1 MIIIGRNLYIRG
13 VVKPKK
19 NKTMAESDLKLPFL
33 ARMANKTTLVV
44 DFGTR
49 KNGISGLIMTKS
61 SSVTFEICNEN
72 EAEFVFHLENTGEG
86 ELSSKKSLEISVGLS
101 VYPFSVL
108 DSGSYY
114 VKPILSWDG
123 L

>member
-13 VVKPKK
+13 IINPKK
-19 NKTMAESDLKLPFL
+19 IKAMVEYPELPFL
-33 ARMANKTTLVV
+33 AGMANENTLVV

-49 KNGISGLIMTKS
+49 KSRISCLIKTQS
-61 SSVTFEICNEN
+61 SSVTFEICDES
-72 EAEFVFHLENTGEG
+72 EAEFIFFLKNTGEG
-86 ELSSKKSLEISVGLS
+86 KMYSRQRQVKPVELS

-114 VKPILSWDG
+114 VKPVLPWDG

>member
-13 VVKPKK
+13 IINPKK
-19 NKTMAESDLKLPFL
+19 IKVMVEYPERPFL
-33 ARMANKTTLVV
+33 ARMANENTLVV

-49 KNGISGLIMTKS
+49 KSRISCLIKTQS
-61 SSVTFEICNEN
+61 SSVTFEICDES
-72 EAEFVFHLENTGEG
+72 EAEFIFFLKNTGEG
-86 ELSSKKSLEISVGLS
+86 KMYSRQRQVKPVELS

-114 VKPILSWDG
+114 VKPVLPWDG

>member
-49 KNGISGLIMTKS
+49 ENEISVLIRTES
-61 SSVTFEICNEN
+61 SSITFEICEES
-72 EAEFVFHLENTGEG
+72 EAEFIFLLKNTGEG
-86 ELSSKKSLEISVGLS
+86 YLSYKSEQLKSVGLS
-101 VYPFSVL
+101 VYPFSEL

-114 VKPILSWDG
+114 VKPVLSWDG

>member
-1 MIIIGRNLYIRG
+1 LIIIGRNLYIRG
-13 VVKPKK
+13 IINPKK
-19 NKTMAESDLKLPFL
+19 IKVMVEYPERPFL
-33 ARMANKTTLVV
+33 ARMANENTLVV

-49 KNGISGLIMTKS
+49 KSRISCLIKTQS
-61 SSVTFEICNEN
+61 SSVTFEICDES
-72 EAEFVFHLENTGEG
+72 EAEFIFFLKNTGEG
-86 ELSSKKSLEISVGLS
+86 KMYSRQRQVKPVELS

-114 VKPILSWDG
+114 VKPVLPWDG